1 MSLDDYADEMTGYA
15 MGWLG
20 WTPDVADD
28 TPFPVIARALEAK
41 ADFLAATTPG
51 AKPRKRRRKKPPSQ
65 AELKSKIKAALSAFK
80 KAKAPE

>member
-1 MSLDDYADEMTGYA
+1 MTGYA

-20 WTPDVADD
+20 WEPDVADD

-51 AKPRKRRRKKPPSQ
+51 AKPRKRKRKPPTQ
-65 AELKSKIKAALSAFK
+65 AELKSKIKAALSAFRTSGSG
-80 KAKAPE
+80 A